1 MPALSTVRLGYT
13 GSDHR
18 SFHLLQDGEGEQ
30 QYGALAAGYKRDGA
44 FDLLG
49 GLTYS
54 HHTTTGIKWSNVTD
68 LDKTGPYILADT
80 LGGTTYGE
88 QYHLWGGAS
97 RQLGA
102 HAFHLNLSYRA
113 YGSYRQKDPRASI
126 KVSDFT
132 IGLGWARRIGK
143 HLFGL
148 SAEYNRYRQYASVR
162 NYKDDGRALTNFYV
176 LNGLGFYSD
185 ILSGAEYT
193 YGVAY
198 HGAGFNLAFQ
208 WIPQAPTGLY
218 LTGQYRGFSN
228 AFLHSNYTYGVYAK
242 KALQAEGGYRMAF
255 EKFTYAFKAH
265 VNYLH
270 GRGTEYLYKVVVVDH
285 ESRESDRQ
293 LLSRLPKYSREEL
306 NCTLALLTTYN
317 TQGYLL
323 SAEAGGGF
331 QTEAELYQKGTF
343 FTRFKNGAGHL
354 ILQGQKFTDKATWGM
369 RLQGQVQKII
379 SADQQLLSTSDGD
392 ARYVVTRSLVL
403 PDFNTKKLDL
413 YRAKAGLSLIMPVK
427 QNLAIHLGLNYEITS
442 NTDRSNHFW
451 EGSVG
456 FFF

>member
-1 MPALSTVRLGYT
+1 MKVFSILLLLFISCLAVAGDSIVARIRPWHHPQINFLSGYQSNPALLSLKPLPALSTVRLGYT

-218 LTGQYRGFSN
+218 LTGQYRDFPTR
-228 AFLHSNYTYGVYAK
+228 FCTVITP
-242 KALQAEGGYRMAF
+242 MA
-255 EKFTYAFKAH
+255 
-265 VNYLH
+265 
-270 GRGTEYLYKVVVVDH
+270 
-285 ESRESDRQ
+285 
-293 LLSRLPKYSREEL
+293 
-306 NCTLALLTTYN
+306 CTPRKLCK
-317 TQGYLL
+317 
-323 SAEAGGGF
+323 
-331 QTEAELYQKGTF
+331 QKGDTGWPL
-343 FTRFKNGAGHL
+343 KNSPMHS
-354 ILQGQKFTDKATWGM
+354 KPM
-369 RLQGQVQKII
+369 
-379 SADQQLLSTSDGD
+379 
-392 ARYVVTRSLVL
+392 
-403 PDFNTKKLDL
+403 
-413 YRAKAGLSLIMPVK
+413 
-427 QNLAIHLGLNYEITS
+427 
-442 NTDRSNHFW
+442 
-451 EGSVG
+451 
-456 FFF
+456 